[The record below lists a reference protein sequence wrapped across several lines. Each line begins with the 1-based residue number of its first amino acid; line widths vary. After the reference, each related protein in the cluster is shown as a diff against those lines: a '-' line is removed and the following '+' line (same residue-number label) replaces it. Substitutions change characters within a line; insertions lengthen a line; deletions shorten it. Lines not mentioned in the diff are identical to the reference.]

1 MGYYFI
7 VVGAIISLFTVW
19 AFFSR
24 LRLMFVAERVQG
36 TIVGFDQK
44 LRYVGDRK
52 RVYYHPTIEFETT
65 TGDAIQF
72 TYGGGSTTQR
82 GAVGDGIL
90 VLYDPAAP
98 QKATVNSFMGTWAG
112 PLAAAI
118 LGGGCLYG
126 GIDIVT
132 GS

>member
-7 VVGAIISLFTVW
+7 VVGAMISLFASW

-36 TIVGFDQK
+36 TIVGFDQR
-44 LRYVGDRK
+44 LRTVGDRK

-65 TGDAIQF
+65 TGGSIEF

-82 GAVGDGIL
+82 GAIGDGIP
-90 VLYDPAAP
+90 VLYDPGVP
-98 QKATVNSFMGTWAG
+98 EKATVNSFMGTWAG

-118 LGGGCLYG
+118 LGGSCLYA